1 MSLLFIVLMVLIDLI
16 AYIIITR
23 YMHKK
28 SRSSMHEIEIDMD
41 MNKID
46 NELKHLENL
55 LNLIDK

>member
-1 MSLLFIVLMVLIDLI
+1 
-16 AYIIITR
+16 
-23 YMHKK
+23 
-28 SRSSMHEIEIDMD
+28 MHEIEIDMD